1 MARAIEVVA
10 YSPGWPAVYEA
21 EACRLR
27 EVFGPDLVAIHHI
40 GSTAVPGLAAKPIID
55 ILVVVRDIRRIHLF
69 DAGMAGLGY
78 RVRGECLDALG
89 SPGRFYY
96 SRDADGVRTHQ
107 VHAMQQG
114 HFEIRQKLLLRDYL
128 RACPAE
134 AAAYGQLKVELAA
147 ANTRG
152 IVEYIEGKD
161 AFVKALI
168 GRAEAWAG
176 VPVPAPATNDL
187 PFLLSLLDD
196 LARCGVEAWV
206 FGGWAEQLRD
216 LRPAGPHGDVDLLY
230 PATDFLRIDALFRA
244 HPAIVEIPRKR
255 FSHKRAAEYRG
266 VRVEFLLLEPDGDRR
281 VTRFFDGRYV
291 HRWPADTLASAPV
304 TIGDHPIAVAGPESL
319 RVYREAHRRAIGG
332 IDRSG

>member
-10 YSPGWPAVYEA
+10 YSPGWPAAYEA
-21 EACRLR
+21 EARRLR
-27 EVFGPDLVAIHHI
+27 EVFGEDLLAVHHI

-55 ILVVVRDIRRIHLF
+55 ILVTVRDIRRIRLF
-69 DAGMAGLGY
+69 DEGMAGLGY
-78 RVRGECLDALG
+78 RVRGECLDSLG

-107 VHAMQQG
+107 VHAMQEG
-114 HFEIRQKLLLRDYL
+114 HFEIRQKRLLCDYL

-134 AAAYGQLKVELAA
+134 AAAYGQLKMELAA

-176 VPVPAPATNDL
+176 VVAAPATNDL
-187 PFLLSLLDD
+187 SFLLSLRED
-196 LARCGVEAWV
+196 LARCGVEVWV
-206 FGGWAEQLRD
+206 FGGWAEQLRG

-244 HPAIVEIPRKR
+244 YSAMVEIPQKR

-266 VRVEFLLLEPDGDRR
+266 VRVEFLLLEPDGDGH

-291 HRWPADTLASAPV
+291 HRWPADTLTAPLV
-304 TIGDHPIAVAGPESL
+304 AVADRRLAVASPEAL
-319 RVYREAHRRAIGG
+319 GTYREAHRRAIGG